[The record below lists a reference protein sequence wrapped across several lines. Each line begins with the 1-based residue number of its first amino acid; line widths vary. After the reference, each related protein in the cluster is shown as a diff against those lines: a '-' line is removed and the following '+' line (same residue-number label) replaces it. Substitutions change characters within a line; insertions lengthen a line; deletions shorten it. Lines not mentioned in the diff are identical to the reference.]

1 MQATAKSIPFVL
13 PAQPV
18 PTVCSIPQQELARI
32 LELRRDIETLEAD
45 LKSAEQAVRGQLE
58 AGASVESGLFRAYLK
73 TTERRS
79 VAWKA
84 VVERECGADYAARVL
99 AATKPDTTTQLVV
112 TA

>member
-1 MQATAKSIPFVL
+1 MATQSSITLVPIRKSTAAIT
-13 PAQPV
+13 QG
-18 PTVCSIPQQELARI
+18 ELARI
-32 LELRRDIETLEAD
+32 LELHRDIERLEVA

-58 AGASVESGLFRAYLK
+58 AGAAVESGLFRAYLK
-73 TTERRS
+73 TSERRS

>member
-1 MQATAKSIPFVL
+1 MASAKQFIPFVV

-18 PTVCSIPQQELARI
+18 PAARSIRQQELARI
-32 LELRRDIETLEAD
+32 LELRRDIEQ
-45 LKSAEQAVRGQLE
+45 LKGKLEQAEGAIRLSLE

>member
-1 MQATAKSIPFVL
+1 MASAKQSIPFVV

-18 PTVCSIPQQELARI
+18 PVARSIPQHELARI
-32 LELRRDIETLEAD
+32 LELRRDIEQLEAD
-45 LKSAEQAVRGQLE
+45 LKSAEQAVRGQIE
-58 AGASVESGLFRAYLK
+58 AGAAVESGLFRAYLK

-84 VVERECGADYAARVL
+84 VVERECGPDYAARVL